1 MQLLL
6 LGQVEALPCNARHL
20 KRIMKL
26 LAVDLLHPSHN
37 IVIEPKKSPISFPP
51 TKSAS
56 PNKPG
61 VTNNEP
67 KKEFFETDSIEGC
80 SGPLLASPEDV
91 KVDFGSPFEGVG
103 DGGSGGDEGS
113 GGGDY
118 GGDDGGDDGGGG
130 GGDDDDGD
138 GGGDD
143 DGWISWD
150 EVAGAASPRQG
161 MSCVVQT

>member
-37 IVIEPKKSPISFPP
+37 IVIEPKKSTISFPP

-80 SGPLLASPEDV
+80 SSPLLASPEDV
-91 KVDFGSPFEGVG
+91 KVALHLKGSAMVVVVAMKAVVVAMMAAMMVAMMVVVVVVMMVMAAEAMMVGSP
-103 DGGSGGDEGS
+103 
-113 GGGDY
+113 
-118 GGDDGGDDGGGG
+118 
-130 GGDDDDGD
+130 
-138 GGGDD
+138 
-143 DGWISWD
+143 
-150 EVAGAASPRQG
+150 G
-161 MSCVVQT
+161 MRLQVPQALVKE